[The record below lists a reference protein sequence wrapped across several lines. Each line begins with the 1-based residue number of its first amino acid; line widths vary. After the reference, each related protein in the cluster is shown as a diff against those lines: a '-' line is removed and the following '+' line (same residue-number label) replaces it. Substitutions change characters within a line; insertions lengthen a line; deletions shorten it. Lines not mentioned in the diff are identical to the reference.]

1 MGQIN
6 VTTSFRIFK
15 GINKKQ
21 VWHKETKQGMKFHW
35 WLRAI
40 NCMLDLDMID
50 CMDYASVIILKI
62 HLGFIPEH
70 AGFFC
75 FARMKNET
83 KLNEGFHLMT

>member
-1 MGQIN
+1 
-6 VTTSFRIFK
+6 
-15 GINKKQ
+15 
-21 VWHKETKQGMKFHW
+21 
-35 WLRAI
+35 
-40 NCMLDLDMID
+40 MLDLDMID